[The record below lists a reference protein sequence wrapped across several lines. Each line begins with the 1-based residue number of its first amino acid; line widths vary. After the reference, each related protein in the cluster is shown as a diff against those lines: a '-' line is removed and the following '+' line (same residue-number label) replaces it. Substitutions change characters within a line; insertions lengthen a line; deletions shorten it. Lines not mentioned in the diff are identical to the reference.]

1 MQEDK
6 EGMFDTVRTL
16 QGALQLFAPMIA
28 TMKVNRDVMREAV
41 NADFSNAT
49 DIADYLAAKGM
60 PFRKA
65 HEVIGKIVLYCIN
78 NKKYLLDMT
87 LEEYVQF
94 SKLFD
99 DDIYRVLQPESVVNA
114 RNVFGGTAQNQVLS
128 AIERADAQL
137 VASRE
142 WVQNIAQVIR

>member
-1 MQEDK
+1 
-6 EGMFDTVRTL
+6 MFDTVRTL